1 MIKNSLTNKLE
12 CLSVSHPNHLMSP
25 RLPLQENQYATINQR
40 LRPNTTGRP
49 QNKGTFYSEL
59 RSLIQKAKDTY
70 KILILGD
77 FNAQVGRDHTIW
89 PGVLGRHGIGNC
101 NDNGRFPG
109 APLTNFNDGGGSD
122 RDLYFIT
129 KNITTSEFVYPKNYL
144 FFSIPKKKS
153 LSPFFATLKNPSVFS
168 CDPKKFRRLS

>member
-109 APLTNFNDGGGSD
+109 PHSQILMTGGV
-122 RDLYFIT
+122 RQRFIFYNQ
-129 KNITTSEFVYPKNYL
+129 KYHNLRICL
-144 FFSIPKKKS
+144 PKK
-153 LSPFFATLKNPSVFS
+153 LPLF
-168 CDPKKFRRLS
+168 